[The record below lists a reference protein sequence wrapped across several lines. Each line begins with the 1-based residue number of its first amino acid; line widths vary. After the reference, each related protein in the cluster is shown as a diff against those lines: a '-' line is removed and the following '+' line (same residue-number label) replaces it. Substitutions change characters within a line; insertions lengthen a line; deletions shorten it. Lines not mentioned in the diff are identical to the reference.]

1 MALSWGLTLLEYR
14 VTFGAM
20 ERWTINRSCL
30 SVLVSL
36 LVLVV
41 LILVLPQVDLPD
53 TAFHGGTAPVDLHS
67 RVTSAPG
74 LLSVGAAVPFGFS
87 AHPASRRFEHSLV
100 FAHATSSFL
109 PLLHRSLRC

>member
-1 MALSWGLTLLEYR
+1 MGFDAVEIR

-20 ERWTINRSCL
+20 KRWTISPSYL
-30 SVLVSL
+30 SVLMCL
-36 LVLVV
+36 LFLIV
-41 LILVLPQVDLPD
+41 LILVLPDVDLPD

-67 RVTSAPG
+67 QVTSAPG
-74 LLSVGAAVPFGFS
+74 LLSVGATVPFSFS
-87 AHPASRRFEHSLV
+87 AHPVSRRSEHPLV